1 MKNIGQVLEIVSKT
15 LLVLGVFL
23 FVIMLIAGYFFVEIS
38 LTLLVERLLTS
49 SKMILFGGTGIIVA
63 DRMMQEKNK

>member
-38 LTLLVERLLTS
+38 LTLFVERLLTS